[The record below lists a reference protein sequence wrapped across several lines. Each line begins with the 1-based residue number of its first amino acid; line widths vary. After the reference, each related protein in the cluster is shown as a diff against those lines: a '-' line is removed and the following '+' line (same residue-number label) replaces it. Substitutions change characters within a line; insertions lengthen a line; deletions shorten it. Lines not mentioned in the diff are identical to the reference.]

1 MSQPKTNNS
10 EINFIGKVNFLVNQ
24 LEIFNEYNELKTN
37 QKLYDDVI
45 SKYYKFNDKYGKSTK
60 NSVLDKKTIK
70 QKK

>member
-10 EINFIGKVNFLVNQ
+10 EINFIGKVYFLVNQ